1 MTRLLSLAVLA
12 LVLVTA
18 PASAAGISGSYIE
31 ARTCDVWTGPCFANA
46 EVNLDGKH
54 AVLGWKINK
63 GSLDNVS
70 LDGLGVVAVVAA
82 SDTLGVAQAG
92 QAKAVL
98 IVDRRASSSQR
109 DALVRLA
116 KSQAGALLRNVVS
129 IQSGV
134 IDLNA
139 CPCKNDACV
148 VLNAGVA
155 KIETRC
161 LDGEHDKICGNESEF
176 YPPLVKNVK
185 VKAAVAVEN
194 CFNGK
199 GIDQSWKQS
208 GRRSAYVGSFQL
220 N

>member
-1 MTRLLSLAVLA
+1 MLRLLSIAVLA
-12 LVLVTA
+12 ALVTA
-18 PASAAGISGSYIE
+18 APVRDGVTGKYVE
-31 ARTCDVWTGPCFANA
+31 VRNCDVWTGPCFANA
-46 EVNLDGKH
+46 EVNLTGKH
-54 AVLGWKINK
+54 AVLGWKVDR
-63 GSLDNVS
+63 GSLDDVK

-129 IQSGV
+129 VQSGA
-134 IDLNA
+134 IDLKA
-139 CPCKNDACV
+139 CPCKNDACA

-161 LDGEHDKICGNESEF
+161 IDGDHDKICGNESAF
-176 YPPLVKNVK
+176 YPPLAKNVK

>member
-1 MTRLLSLAVLA
+1 M
-12 LVLVTA
+12 
-18 PASAAGISGSYIE
+18 
-31 ARTCDVWTGPCFANA
+31 
-46 EVNLDGKH
+46 
-54 AVLGWKINK
+54 
-63 GSLDNVS
+63 
-70 LDGLGVVAVVAA
+70 
-82 SDTLGVAQAG
+82 
-92 QAKAVL
+92 L

-129 IQSGV
+129 VQSGA
-134 IDLNA
+134 IDLQA
-139 CPCKNDACV
+139 CPCKNDACA

-176 YPPLVKNVK
+176 YPPLAKNVK

>member
-1 MTRLLSLAVLA
+1 MKRTMLAVLTLLTA
-12 LVLVTA
+12 LV
-18 PASAAGISGSYIE
+18 PAQAAGITGQYVE

-54 AVLGWKINK
+54 AVLGWKIDK

-82 SDTLGVAQAG
+82 SDTLGIAQAG

-98 IVDRRASSSQR
+98 IVDRRANSSQR

-116 KSQAGALLRNVVS
+116 KSQGGALLRNVVS
-129 IQSGV
+129 VQTGAV
-134 IDLNA
+134 DLKI
-139 CPCKNDACV
+139 CPCKNDACAI
-148 VLNAGVA
+148 LDAGVA

-161 LDGEHDKICGNESEF
+161 LDLDHDKICGNESAF
-176 YPPLVKNVK
+176 YPPLAKNVK

-194 CFNGK
+194 RFTGK
-199 GIDQSWKQS
+199 GIDQSWKQH
-208 GRRSAYVGSFQL
+208 GRRSAYIGSFEL
-220 N
+220 R